1 MYRTTAIFGDA
12 KLIIEKTKP
21 MWITESGSKERIY
34 LPFLPYGQ
42 PISGFGQ
49 SNKKLNI
56 QFF

>member
-21 MWITESGSKERIY
+21 MWITERIY

-56 QFF
+56 

>member
-56 QFF
+56 